1 MKGSHLDRRHAELLL
16 AGVLMARSTSYLFS
30 KLILTGMGVFNLL
43 ALRFGLAFVLLAA
56 LFFPRLR
63 KLDRKTLLSGA
74 VMGLMFF
81 WVMTAE
87 LNGVKRTASGTASF
101 LVNTAIVLVPLLQA
115 LWMRRLP
122 RRKAILSALLCFA
135 GVACLTLAS
144 GVRFGAG
151 ERWCLLAALI
161 YACTILVTDH
171 LSHGGIDTLA
181 AGIVQVG
188 VIAVLSL
195 GASLTFEAPRLPSG
209 SLEWTGVVM
218 LALVCTGFGFT
229 LQPVAQSGTTA
240 ERAGMFCAL
249 NPMVATTLGA
259 IVLHEPFTA
268 RTVFGGL
275 LILSG
280 ILLSELPEGKG
291 RLSRLHR
298 ERTAV
303 PAEKRA

>member
-1 MKGSHLDRRHAELLL
+1 MKSSHLSRGRAELLL

-43 ALRFGLAFVLLAA
+43 AFRFGLAFVLLAV

-63 KLDRKTLLSGA
+63 KLDRKTLLSGG
-74 VMGLMFF
+74 VMGLLFF
-81 WVMTAE
+81 CVMTAE

-161 YACTILVTDH
+161 YACTILVTDR
-171 LSHGGIDTLA
+171 LSHSGIDTLA

-188 VIAVLSL
+188 VIAALSL
-195 GASLTFEAPRLPSG
+195 GASLLFEAPRLPSG
-209 SLEWTGVVM
+209 SLEWTGIAM

-259 IVLHEPFTA
+259 VVLHEPFTL
-268 RTVFGGL
+268 RTVLGGL

-280 ILLSELPEGKG
+280 IVLSELPEEKGKP
-291 RLSRLHR
+291 SRVMR
-298 ERTAV
+298 KQGTAPV
-303 PAEKRA
+303 HKNA